1 MSAYEALAASYDA
14 LTYDIPYEK
23 ILQFW
28 ETLLRRY
35 RLRPETVLDLACG
48 TGSLSVLLAEHGY
61 RVIGADLSEEML
73 AVADEKCSH
82 LAENRPFFVCQP
94 MQRLRLPEQVDSVIC
109 ALDSLNY
116 VTRPVDVQKTFR
128 RVQEALTP
136 GGLFLFD
143 INTPYKLEGL
153 AGQTFLDETE
163 DTYCVWRTEYS
174 RGLCTYYMDIF
185 QRRSDG
191 AWERREELH
200 RERAYTV
207 EELTAWL
214 TEAGF
219 GDIRVY
225 GDAKLRRPGENE
237 QRVYICCIRN

>member
-28 ETLLRRY
+28 ETLLKRY

-61 RVIGADLSEEML
+61 RVIGVDLSEEML

-116 VTRPVDVQKTFR
+116 VTRPADVQKTFR
-128 RVQEALTP
+128 RVHDALTP

-143 INTPYKLEGL
+143 INSPYKLEGL

-163 DTYCVWRTEYS
+163 DTYCVWRTEYH
-174 RGLCTYYMDIF
+174 RGLCTYYMDLF
-185 QRRSDG
+185 RRRGDG
-191 AWERREELH
+191 AWRRSAEVH
-200 RERAYTV
+200 RQRAYSV

-214 TEAGF
+214 AAAGF
-219 GDIRVY
+219 GDVRVY
-225 GDAKLRRPGENE
+225 GDMRMRRPRADE
-237 QRVYICCIRN
+237 QRVYISCVRK

>member
-28 ETLLRRY
+28 ETLLKRY

-61 RVIGADLSEEML
+61 RVIGVDLSEEML

-109 ALDSLNY
+109 ALDSLN
-116 VTRPVDVQKTFR
+116 
-128 RVQEALTP
+128 
-136 GGLFLFD
+136 
-143 INTPYKLEGL
+143 
-153 AGQTFLDETE
+153 
-163 DTYCVWRTEYS
+163 
-174 RGLCTYYMDIF
+174 
-185 QRRSDG
+185 
-191 AWERREELH
+191 
-200 RERAYTV
+200 
-207 EELTAWL
+207 
-214 TEAGF
+214 
-219 GDIRVY
+219 
-225 GDAKLRRPGENE
+225 
-237 QRVYICCIRN
+237 

>member
-28 ETLLRRY
+28 ETLLKRY

-61 RVIGADLSEEML
+61 RVIGVDLSEEML

-94 MQRLRLPEQVDSVIC
+94 MQRLRLPKQVDSVIC

-116 VTRPVDVQKTFR
+116 VTRPADVQKTFR
-128 RVQEALTP
+128 RVHDALTP

-163 DTYCVWRTEYS
+163 DTYCVWRTEYH
-174 RGLCTYYMDIF
+174 RGLCTYYMDLF
-185 QRRSDG
+185 RRRGDG
-191 AWERREELH
+191 AWRRSAEVH
-200 RERAYTV
+200 RQRAYSV

-214 TEAGF
+214 AAAGF
-219 GDIRVY
+219 GDVRVY
-225 GDAKLRRPGENE
+225 GDMRMRRPRADE
-237 QRVYICCIRN
+237 QRVYISCVRK

>member
-28 ETLLRRY
+28 ETLLKRY
-35 RLRPETVLDLACG
+35 RLRPKTVLDLACG

-61 RVIGADLSEEML
+61 RVIGVDLSEEML

-94 MQRLRLPEQVDSVIC
+94 MQVDSVIC

-116 VTRPVDVQKTFR
+116 VTRPADVQKTFR
-128 RVQEALTP
+128 RGHDALTP

-163 DTYCVWRTEYS
+163 DTYCVWRTEFDPKK
-174 RGLCTYYMDIF
+174 RLCYYGMDLF
-185 QRRSDG
+185 QRDG
-191 AWERREELH
+191 EVWERSFEEH
-200 RERAYTV
+200 IEYAYTA
-207 EELTAWL
+207 EELTGWL
-214 TEAGF
+214 REAGF
-219 GDIRVY
+219 TKIDVFGDRKCRAPKEDELRVY
-225 GDAKLRRPGENE
+225 LAARKETT
-237 QRVYICCIRN
+237 